1 MSRLPNANSVSQTVR
16 SPALRTAGTR
26 TLDTRPL
33 PPWFLLALGAGAVL
47 AGFALSPNII
57 GPAVAAACLL
67 WAALRRPHLF
77 VVLTMWTAVVPTVYA
92 FQVGPFGFAP
102 YVIFESIAMAGF
114 VFQWLTGRIT
124 IVAPPGYKWFVVHVL
139 LTSISALLAADA
151 VAAASMLVRLWLN
164 WLMVFLVLALT
175 PDRRRFMS
183 FLAALFLQAFVVVG
197 ISVGSSL
204 SNLNLP
210 SFPSLLFLH
219 FQKNDY
225 ATYLSFAAALAIMAI
240 ASTQSRIRGRIAG
253 VALLMLVGVSWP
265 LTYSR
270 SGLLSL
276 LAMLVTLVLLYRN
289 RRLLTVLAVIV
300 VVAGAAWILLPPEVR
315 TISVRAV
322 QSVISPVK
330 ERDSFDETYEDRV
343 MLNWAAVESIAQR
356 PLLGVGLGEWVSA
369 SPLQIAIWDVKREGV
384 VNVGAN
390 IHNRYLL
397 IAAESG
403 VAALA
408 GYLGFLGVLFTS
420 AIRIRRRCDA
430 GMRLLLSS
438 LAACTAGF
446 LVANLFIPGTLW
458 EWNLL
463 AVLATAVHIAGR
475 ENLSTASVKQW
486 RPRLVNGNG

>member
-1 MSRLPNANSVSQTVR
+1 MP

-26 TLDTRPL
+26 RLDTL
-33 PPWFLLALGAGAVL
+33 QVPPWFLLALAAGAVL
-47 AGFALSPNII
+47 VGFVLSPNIL
-57 GPAVAAACLL
+57 GPALAAACLL
-67 WAALRRPHLF
+67 WAACRWPHMF

-102 YVIFESIAMAGF
+102 YVIFEAIAMAGLA
-114 VFQWLTGRIT
+114 FQWLTGRIT

-139 LTSISALLAADA
+139 LTSVSAFLAADA

-164 WLMVFLVLALT
+164 WLMVFLVLAVT
-175 PDRRRFMS
+175 PDRRRLTS
-183 FLAALFLQAFVVVG
+183 LLAALFLQAFVVVG

-225 ATYLSFAAALAIMAI
+225 ATYLSFAAALAVMAI
-240 ASTQSRIRGRIAG
+240 AATQSRIRGRVAG

-276 LAMLVTLVLLYRN
+276 LAMLVTLVLLYRT
-289 RRLLTVLAVIV
+289 RRLLAVFAVILL
-300 VVAGAAWILLPPEVR
+300 VAGGAWIVLPPEVK

-356 PLLGVGLGEWVSA
+356 PLLGVGLGEWVSQ
-369 SPLQIAIWDVKREGV
+369 SPLQIAIWDVKKEGV

-408 GYLGFLGVLFTS
+408 GYVGFLGALLIP
-420 AIRIRRRCDA
+420 AIRIRHRSDA
-430 GMRLLLSS
+430 WMRLLLSS
-438 LAACTAGF
+438 LVACTAGF
-446 LVANLFIPGTLW
+446 LVSNLFIPGTLW

-463 AVLATAVHIAGR
+463 AVLAAAVHIAGR
-475 ENLSTASVKQW
+475 ENLSVPSVRPW
-486 RPRLVNGNG
+486 RPRLVNGRG